1 MLTAFCREHGVA
13 TLALFG
19 SALRDDFHA
28 GSDIDLLVAFR
39 PETRIGFLGVARL
52 ERQMATLF
60 GGRKVDLRTR
70 AELSPYIRP
79 RVEREARLLVDLT
92 EEAAPA
98 AAPAW
103 PADRP
108 IFRNAHRRRYEA
120 EAHARCGARGYGNVP
135 GCRVTGH

>member
-1 MLTAFCREHGVA
+1 MAASRPQLPDPDVLAAFCREHGIA

-19 SALRDDFHA
+19 SALRDEFHA

-39 PETRIGFLGVARL
+39 PETRIGYLGMARL
-52 ERQMATLF
+52 ERHMAPLF

-70 AELSPYIRP
+70 EEISLYILP

-98 AAPAW
+98 AAPA
-103 PADRP
+103 
-108 IFRNAHRRRYEA
+108 
-120 EAHARCGARGYGNVP
+120 
-135 GCRVTGH
+135 

>member
-1 MLTAFCREHGVA
+1 MAVSRLQLPDPDILAAFCQERGIA

-19 SALRDDFHA
+19 SALRDDFHD

-39 PETRIGFLGVARL
+39 PETRIGFLGVACL
-52 ERQMATLF
+52 ELDMAALF

-92 EEAAPA
+92 EEAAPT
-98 AAPAW
+98 AAP
-103 PADRP
+103 
-108 IFRNAHRRRYEA
+108 
-120 EAHARCGARGYGNVP
+120 V
-135 GCRVTGH
+135 